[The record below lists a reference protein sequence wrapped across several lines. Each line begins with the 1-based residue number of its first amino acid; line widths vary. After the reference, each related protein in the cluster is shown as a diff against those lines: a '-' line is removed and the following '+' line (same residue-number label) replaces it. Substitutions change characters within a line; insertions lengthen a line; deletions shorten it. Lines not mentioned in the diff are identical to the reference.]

1 MKRERPTGN
10 LSWSVV
16 PKANRLGF
24 PLAGAR
30 CVEPLGRGTTTT
42 FASLLPDHPAIGET
56 EPFPCSHE
64 RL

>member
-1 MKRERPTGN
+1 VVHRPRR
-10 LSWSVV
+10 S
-16 PKANRLGF
+16 PKAMARIHPARKGF

-42 FASLLPDHPAIGET
+42 FAPLLPDHRAIGET
-56 EPFPCSHE
+56 EPFPCNRE